1 MSWRRGGSRGWVGVR
16 SLCGKVEESVKY
28 VLRPANRHPSPRR
41 EGSHWST
48 GKELSNVIAQSPLQF
63 AQKKFASSFIQ

>member
-1 MSWRRGGSRGWVGVR
+1 MYVEKRRNELEGKRVQGVGVR

-28 VLRPANRHPSPRR
+28 VLRRSA
-41 EGSHWST
+41 

-63 AQKKFASSFIQ
+63 AQKNLAFSFIQWHG